1 MPHTFQHIPQLFPL
15 PFIFAAGL
23 VMFLE
28 LIFFGV
34 FYVSGFEISRKEKLT
49 GTPLHT
55 VGEDSQNLY
64 RCAVYRFIPG

>member
-1 MPHTFQHIPQLFPL
+1 MPHQSTYTNQLFPL

-28 LIFFGV
+28 LICFGV
-34 FYVSGFEISRKEKLT
+34 MYVSGFEISRKEKFT